1 MPKPRRI
8 TRSPDPL
15 RVLTVARW
23 YPSHDSPGRGSFVA
37 DLVRAVGAAGV
48 DGRVVSFDR
57 VLVRGRL
64 EERDQ
69 VLAEARGAY
78 EAVATPA
85 ALFVTPPSNGS
96 RLSRAASGVPVAR
109 LAVARRPGS
118 GDAAALV
125 EDHLAAI
132 LPFLD
137 RLIEEWRPDVIHA
150 HTGLPDGVVAAEAG
164 RQLRIPVVVTEHAS
178 TIERDLADPA
188 AREQYRRLL
197 EPGVGLFA
205 VSPSLAVRLAT
216 TLEVPVT
223 RIGVLPVP
231 VADGSF
237 PLADPAGREGSEL
250 LWVGSL
256 GAHKGVDVLLHA
268 LGKLLETHPDLHL
281 RIVGVERT
289 AGDLENLE
297 ELATAIGVRSATSF
311 DGWLTRDQVAAAMA
325 RAAVFVHPSPSETFG
340 VAAGEAILTGLPV
353 AARPSGGVPWIV
365 ELSGGFGQIADGGE
379 AKALAAAIE
388 HVLAGDLPVDAA
400 TARGLLVE
408 ALGEEAVARQTIAV
422 YRQSISAAREKTST
436 RRHADEAAG
445 VTAAGT
451 PSRRS
456 RDMEPGAGR
465 APGGEKDARDPTALG
480 LEIPAPGPGRPAPTP
495 GQTIAPTTTMAAV
508 LPAILVA
515 TGRDHALPLVTALPA
530 DLRARLTLVVPAWRE
545 GATEPPNTIWPIR
558 LIEAVPVEPRKPRPT
573 GRGPLAGLRRALD
586 RPAPTAEEL
595 LTSAMFAAVT
605 QIPVKA
611 RTNPGDAAI
620 EMVAID
626 APAAALIARLAGKGV
641 RLAPG
646 ALRWLADCWN
656 AKAGDALSSQDAPV
670 SGGSSGSE

>member
-15 RVLTVARW
+15 RVLTLARW

-48 DGRVVSFDR
+48 EGRVVSFDR

-64 EERDQ
+64 EERDT

-85 ALFVTPPSNGS
+85 ALFVTPPSSGS
-96 RLSRAASGVPVAR
+96 RLSRAAPGVPVAR

-118 GDAAALV
+118 GDAAVLV
-125 EDHLAAI
+125 EDHLAAL

-188 AREQYRRLL
+188 AREQYLRLL

-216 TLEVPVT
+216 MLGVPVT

-237 PLADPAGREGSEL
+237 PLANSGGRDRSEL

-256 GAHKGVDVLLHA
+256 GPHKEVDVLLHA
-268 LGKLLETHPDLHL
+268 FGKLLETHSDLHL
-281 RIVGVERT
+281 RIAGVERT

-297 ELATAIGVRSATSF
+297 ELATAIAVRSATSF
-311 DGWLTRDQVAAAMA
+311 DGWLPREQVAAAMA

-365 ELSGGFGQIADGGE
+365 ELSGGFGQIADGDDAE
-379 AKALAAAIE
+379 AFAAAIG
-388 HVLAGDLPVDAA
+388 HVLTGDLPVDAA

-408 ALGEEAVARQTIAV
+408 ALGEEAVARQTIAA
-422 YRQSISAAREKTST
+422 YRQSISAAREKTSS
-436 RRHADEAAG
+436 RRHADGAAG
-445 VTAAGT
+445 ETVAGETAAGA
-451 PSRRS
+451 PLRRS
-456 RDMEPGAGR
+456 RDGRPGAGLAAAGR
-465 APGGEKDARDPTALG
+465 EDALGQTALG
-480 LEIPAPGPGRPAPTP
+480 LDFPAPGPGGPASPP
-495 GQTIAPTTTMAAV
+495 GPASSPATTMAPA
-508 LPAILVA
+508 LPVILVA
-515 TGRDHALPLVTALPA
+515 TGRDHALPLVTALPSG
-530 DLRARLTLVVPAWRE
+530 LRARLTLVIPAWRE
-545 GATEPPNTIWPIR
+545 GATESANTVWPIR
-558 LIEAVPVEPRKPRPT
+558 LIEAPPVEPRKPRPT

-586 RPAPTAEEL
+586 RPAPAAQEL
-595 LTSAMFAAVT
+595 LSSAILAAAAQIRATTRTSPGGA
-605 QIPVKA
+605 PV
-611 RTNPGDAAI
+611 G
-620 EMVAID
+620 MVAID
-626 APAAALIARLAGKGV
+626 APAAALITRLAGHGIC
-641 RLAPG
+641 LAPG
-646 ALRWLADCWN
+646 ALRWLADRW
-656 AKAGDALSSQDAPV
+656 DAEALTDIPR
-670 SGGSSGSE
+670 